1 MPSSAKHEVW
11 VYDRVNAARKK
22 ITDTA
27 GADPCSASS
36 YRPTITSLLQD
47 YWGATGSDDDRTN
60 TSGYDLSVAGAS
72 GMSSSCPFLAAAGVL
87 PAANFIEP
95 LVPSIS
101 KDGRFVAFV
110 TDFDAETVARVTDDA
125 AGVGPVATH
134 NAFLYDRVLGATTR
148 LTRMPASA
156 VAGQASCCPAASSSY
171 KTGSCSHKNR
181 LLGRC
186 CEQKPCRMGALNA
199 EVSGD
204 GQKVAFLAEVAYGG
218 TSVNSPDG
226 DTELFIH
233 HVPTDTTH
241 RISHTF
247 DKDWDETFPHLN
259 HDGTVIVW
267 ESKSHYGAEIN
278 ADSDGNKDVW
288 MTRLTYGCDDPDAH
302 NYKMDA
308 DIAEC
313 CHYVDATI
321 GGGATSEVSLTLQ
334 VDLADALNRTLNT
347 PADDSCA
354 AWRDAV
360 LSDLACALRVPAN
373 LITSSTAGTC
383 AALSADAGAKTI
395 AVSVTFHPGA
405 SGPTATELQNKLVTA
420 LKDARSQVWSGVAT
434 RYTLKAIA
442 ASDSSILFTRD
453 STDDAYEYIRGT
465 TVRVSIGAGSGS
477 TRSSSTARVSG
488 DGAYIVYESESDE
501 LGLGI
506 TDGTYHIYRM
516 EVATGTKVLV
526 TPVDQASSHD
536 SKYPSSSADGK
547 TICYYSN
554 APSSHA
560 KQCYDCGREYQW
572 WVAKANDANT
582 GFGTPTPISWSSTD
596 GRKATS
602 NGRCQVSDDG
612 SAIVFSTDSDL
623 SAPLPRTPPPP
634 AVLSPPPP
642 PVSPLT
648 TLLHET
654 FDTPDGFTRTNLIGP
669 VPFFNDPDGDYF
681 GINKGDGASY
691 FSCPSALSH
700 PTYGA
705 ASCPD
710 TTWIGTDNAPAVT
723 PAYTGFTG
731 AYLESARV
739 HGGGH
744 DPDGTSM
751 FLASPFILTWTKSG
765 SCSGTLVF
773 SGTFANRRINDEGM
787 ESDDFIRVQASV
799 DGAAPVTVLE
809 FRGNP
814 NDRLAVDTDLD
825 GIGDGVALD
834 LAAARFTANIP
845 GMMTSSVV
853 LTVSLRT
860 TAHNEQL
867 ALDDIQLLCGPL
879 YDSPPA
885 PPSPPTVTR
894 HAYARH
900 WHAQSA
906 PLAAHV
912 PPRPHVAHDTHAHTS
927 CKHTQAGETKRRT
940 LT

>member
-27 GADPCSASS
+27 GADPCSATS

-181 LLGRC
+181 LLGKC
-186 CEQKPCRMGALNA
+186 CEQKPCRIGALNA

-226 DTELFIH
+226 DLELFIH

-321 GGGATSEVSLTLQ
+321 GSGATSEVSLTLQ

-442 ASDSSILFTRD
+442 ASDILFTRD

-477 TRSSSTARVSG
+477 TRSSSTARISG

-506 TDGTYHIYRM
+506 SDNVYHIYRM

-526 TPVDQASSHD
+526 TPVDQASNVD

-554 APSSHA
+554 NASSHA
-560 KQCYDCGREYQW
+560 NQCDDCDTEYQW
-572 WVAKANDANT
+572 WDAKANDANT

-596 GRKATS
+596 GRKAIHI
-602 NGRCQVSDDG
+602 GRCQVSDDG

-623 SAPLPRTPPPP
+623 SAPSVLAANATPI
-634 AVLSPPPP
+634 ASGDYQVW
-642 PVSPLT
+642 VT
-648 TLLHET
+648 RDDGATATLIS
-654 FDTPDGFTRTNLIGP
+654 GGI
-669 VPFFNDPDGDYF
+669 NDPSSTAGVTAGSDCYDPTLNSDGSLVAFRCKKKLHPSGYQPGSTADDEGWLYDQAA
-681 GINKGDGASY
+681 NKLTLFAEMNVDDESACAGSSASKVDLLASLSAQYAVGASNKEQTPA
-691 FSCPSALSH
+691 CGLRPL
-700 PTYGA
+700 
-705 ASCPD
+705 PD
-710 TTWIGTDNAPAVT
+710 TACASFPASQLGRR
-723 PAYTGFTG
+723 PC
-731 AYLESARV
+731 V
-739 HGGGH
+739 HRC
-744 DPDGTSM
+744 D
-751 FLASPFILTWTKSG
+751 
-765 SCSGTLVF
+765 
-773 SGTFANRRINDEGM
+773 
-787 ESDDFIRVQASV
+787 
-799 DGAAPVTVLE
+799 
-809 FRGNP
+809 
-814 NDRLAVDTDLD
+814 
-825 GIGDGVALD
+825 
-834 LAAARFTANIP
+834 
-845 GMMTSSVV
+845 
-853 LTVSLRT
+853 
-860 TAHNEQL
+860 AH
-867 ALDDIQLLCGPL
+867 
-879 YDSPPA
+879 
-885 PPSPPTVTR
+885 
-894 HAYARH
+894 
-900 WHAQSA
+900 
-906 PLAAHV
+906 
-912 PPRPHVAHDTHAHTS
+912 
-927 CKHTQAGETKRRT
+927 
-940 LT
+940 